1 MRLVFSC
8 SVQFHKKTKVCL
20 KCFVHGYRNI
30 LKHFENFCLAPHWK
44 ISWIFRRWIL
54 SPVQNWIATGAL
66 GQGLV
71 KASRSS
77 SACVFL
83 ARQDLD
89 VTPWQLKPLHLPDYC
104 YYFYHHYYRKLINV
118 KQGPMEMF
126 QINSEQKPIFWSVL
140 CSPGKYSLKLNVP
153 AFNSSLFIS
162 KFTCAGLFKRRFH
175 LEKRNFKRDR

>member
-71 KASRSS
+71 KARRSS

-126 QINSEQKPIFWSVL
+126 QIRCFRLI
-140 CSPGKYSLKLNVP
+140 LNK
-153 AFNSSLFIS
+153 SLF
-162 KFTCAGLFKRRFH
+162 FLKRVMLSRQIFI
-175 LEKRNFKRDR
+175 ETKCPRV